1 MKRDRAGRS
10 RHRALIV
17 ALALALASASA
28 VPIVS
33 DPMGTV
39 RAQGGEGKIVHSSDG
54 VLLRAEP
61 AFEAEVLKTLPEG
74 TAVGLRTDVADTV
87 YDPDGTTQWWP
98 VSADGKD
105 GWVAGFYL
113 EIAGRNDAGITA
125 AEPPAATTS
134 LGGENDGTGSG
145 GLFLE
150 T

>member
-1 MKRDRAGRS
+1 MKSGRAGRS

-33 DPMGTV
+33 APLGAV

-61 AFEAEVLKTLPEG
+61 AFEAEVLTTLPEG
-74 TAVGLRTDVADTV
+74 ATVGLRTDAADTV

-98 VSADGKD
+98 VSSDGSE

-113 EIAGRNDAGITA
+113 EIEGSSAAGNTEVETPAP
-125 AEPPAATTS
+125 EPPAATTS
-134 LGGENDGTGSG
+134 LGG
-145 GLFLE
+145 
-150 T
+150 